1 MDTKIRQLLGSSPRR
16 IVTSALAL
24 GLVLGT
30 SLLFTTAQ
38 PVWAVNFV
46 QEVAVET
53 RYAYAQQTAE
63 KTCLIRAEQT
73 LAAYGYTVWDPAREN
88 NRTVQGKKASS
99 RVMVACVQDGD
110 GPNTWAVIN
119 AHADDLP
126 EATFIADNVRA
137 KILGQAGS
145 VLTD

>member
-1 MDTKIRQLLGSSPRR
+1 MERRRGARHASHATVRATTATVSSRGQTCTSIGLTLGSIQKWRAPAMDTKIRQLLGSSPRR

-53 RYAYAQQTAE
+53 RYAYARQTAE

-73 LAAYGYTVWDPAREN
+73 LAAYGYTVWDPARDN

-99 RVMVACVQDGD
+99 RVMV
-110 GPNTWAVIN
+110 
-119 AHADDLP
+119 
-126 EATFIADNVRA
+126 
-137 KILGQAGS
+137 
-145 VLTD
+145 